1 MNTSVNYR
9 GLNIPKVSFGNVDSD
24 ALFGPLDQ
32 EVFDFYERNK
42 GRYKR
47 ALDIGANIGV
57 HSILMSRQDW
67 MVVAYEPDPAHY
79 RQAHGNCIAN
89 EVAFR
94 LGQCAVSNRS
104 GRATF
109 VRVSNNTTGSHL
121 EGEKR
126 PYGPVERFEVDLVD
140 CRPLFEWAD
149 FAKIDCE
156 GHEATILETVTN
168 KGCEFMVEITNKEN
182 AKRIY
187 DHFKLLGMGMWAQ
200 KVNWGEVKG
209 LEDVPSHHTEGHLFI
224 GNHNP

>member
-1 MNTSVNYR
+1 MNYR
-9 GLNIPKVSFGNVDSD
+9 GLNIQKVSFGKVDSD

-42 GRYKR
+42 DRYKK

-57 HSILMSRQDW
+57 HSALMLRQGW
-67 MVVAYEPDPAHY
+67 HVQAFEPDPEHFKELVENTY
-79 RQAHGNCIAN
+79 C
-89 EVAFR
+89 R
-94 LGQCAVSNRS
+94 LRVDRHRAAVSNRT

-121 EGEKR
+121 EGEKQA
-126 PYGPVERFEVDLVD
+126 YGPVERFEVDLVD

-168 KGCEFMVEITNKEN
+168 KGCEFMVEVTNLEN
-182 AKRIY
+182 AERIFT
-187 DHFKLLGMGMWAQ
+187 HFHGFMGMWSQ
-200 KVNWGEVKG
+200 KTGWKQVERLG
-209 LEDVPSHHTEGHLFI
+209 DMPTHHSQGHLFI
-224 GNHNP
+224 GNHKP